1 MGLLPASSATAFS
14 TAYFCENLNAVR
26 IPSEEQVTNTYS
38 IHTVSL
44 QSHRALLL
52 DPGHPLNP
60 ISNKHIY
67 VKKQCFTSMVLSR
80 WLPSSDEI
88 IVKLG
93 SLQQQQ
99 PKHLCLCRGEKDNSS
114 LSSAVTRNGQLLS
127 HSAPEL
133 LSQQPLSCHRE
144 LLEAFSGS
152 QVS

>member
-93 SLQQQQ
+93 SLQQQR
-99 PKHLCLCRGEKDNSS
+99 PTNLCLCRGEKETPACRQQSPAMDSSCPTALLNSS
-114 LSSAVTRNGQLLS
+114 LSSHSPLTESFWKLS
-127 HSAPEL
+127 VEV
-133 LSQQPLSCHRE
+133 R
-144 LLEAFSGS
+144 
-152 QVS
+152 